1 MVLAPD
7 QPPPRGQAGRK
18 RSDHAHRAI
27 LDAAFATLGEVGYHN
42 LTMEGVAARAGVAKA
57 TVYRWWP
64 SKAFLVLE
72 LVRDH
77 LGEPIQP
84 TGNSE
89 HDVRA
94 VVTVIVEMIMGLVG
108 AVLLADVSREA
119 KAGQQLED
127 LLGPYRAAHAGI
139 LLAAA
144 GRGDLPYD
152 VDARKVLEWLAGTV
166 LYYKVMNRQPGAGL
180 VDELTAWVLSG
191 RIPRLATS

>member
-1 MVLAPD
+1 MSE
-7 QPPPRGQAGRK
+7 PRVQAGRK
-18 RSDHAHRAI
+18 RSTDAHRAI
-27 LDAAFATLGEVGYHN
+27 IDATLATLGEVGFHQ

-72 LVRDH
+72 VVSGQ
-77 LGEPIQP
+77 LGEPLHP
-84 TGNSE
+84 TGDTE

-94 VVTVIVEMIMGLVG
+94 AVTVIVDMVSGIVG
-108 AVLLADVSREA
+108 EVLLADVARDPE
-119 KAGQQLED
+119 AGQQLED
-127 LLGPYRAAHAGI
+127 LLGPYRAAHASV

-152 VDARKVLEWLAGTV
+152 VDAHKVLEWIGGVA